1 MDFRLFLAFGLALG
15 WQGTAG
21 QNDIGLTIPESVKA
35 VIGDPV
41 TLPATYTTKNQVISV
56 AWFKLDRQD
65 RAKRTLIYSYYPM
78 SGKGDVE
85 RAYAGRVELVGKA
98 SLRIKRTKLED
109 DGTYVLSVMVEGSG
123 VADGFVTLSIMVPPT
138 VKVGP
143 SDPYITAWGRSGVLT
158 CAAKNARPN
167 ITSLHWEKDGEVIDS
182 LRYNTKYSGGTLE
195 SPALEIRHISRTDSG
210 VYACVAGHTVRSSS
224 ATLRMKVLYP
234 ASIISISEPVT
245 ATVSDS
251 VTLQCV
257 ADGNPPPNIT
267 WSRNGLL
274 MRSNVGTV
282 PRDVIIG
289 AIQLKNVQTND
300 TGTYL
305 CKASNG
311 VGDIS
316 TRSTALTI
324 KGLRDRVGAS
334 TVAVIVGLTAG
345 LLWLVVCVGLV
356 AYLVRRR
363 QRQKE
368 KKKFAF
374 YYNMGR
380 REPDVGDGGVEED
393 KEPPPY
399 TAMPA
404 KPETK
409 SSRYGGI
416 NTVRRSLGKKDRR
429 YARALYGYRPRED
442 NELTLEVDD
451 VIEVLEGED
460 GGWCLGYLRGRIGL
474 FPSNYVR
481 FISGSEALAMKS
493 GGACQNVVLQESVG
507 SQRSI

>member
-15 WQGTAG
+15 WQGATG

-78 SGKGDVE
+78 SGRGDVE
-85 RAYAGRVELVGKA
+85 GAYAGRVELVGKA

-143 SDPYITAWGRSGVLT
+143 SNPYITAWGRSGVLT
-158 CAAKNARPN
+158 CAVKDAKPN

-182 LRYNTKYSGGTLE
+182 LRYSTKYSGGTME

-224 ATLRMKVLYP
+224 ASLRMKVLYP

-267 WSRNGLL
+267 WSRNGIL

-409 SSRYGGI
+409 TSRYGGI

>member
-1 MDFRLFLAFGLALG
+1 MDVLTDGGRLTSQTHGL
-15 WQGTAG
+15 
-21 QNDIGLTIPESVKA
+21 
-35 VIGDPV
+35 
-41 TLPATYTTKNQVISV
+41 
-56 AWFKLDRQD
+56 
-65 RAKRTLIYSYYPM
+65 
-78 SGKGDVE
+78 VE
-85 RAYAGRVELVGKA
+85 RLA
-98 SLRIKRTKLED
+98 IP
-109 DGTYVLSVMVEGSG
+109 
-123 VADGFVTLSIMVPPT
+123 IPPV

-158 CAAKNARPN
+158 CAVKDARPN

-182 LRYNTKYSGGTLE
+182 LRYSTKYSGGTLA

-210 VYACVAGHTVRSSS
+210 VYACVAGHTVRSSN
-224 ATLRMKVLYP
+224 P

-267 WSRNGLL
+267 WSRNGIL

-409 SSRYGGI
+409 TSRYGGI

-474 FPSNYVR
+474 FPSNYVSSGYEVGR
-481 FISGSEALAMKS
+481 SLPECCAAGVCRLPAEHMKKCTRNVFHKDGNSSALGTFIKHGEKDSRDEHATP
-493 GGACQNVVLQESVG
+493 VVLKEDNRFPTRERLEEATVL
-507 SQRSI
+507 